1 MDEEQGTCSVYLIS
15 PSLVDRTMH
24 KGLASSISA
33 LVTAALAV
41 SVGCAPASI
50 EWDVKSEVCRNDAF
64 RSISEFFGEPDAKQ
78 PVVRILS
85 EEEFSA
91 DLLSDPGLAGDEN
104 TSRWLQMLGFLD
116 GQTTLVDY
124 HHSLISFTG
133 EGHYDPDTESITIVD
148 RPGRAFGELV
158 RRYIMAI
165 ADQKYG
171 LAAHERGVPLNDAS
185 LANRAVLEGYTF
197 FETDL
202 WYAAEYGDDRQS

>member
-1 MDEEQGTCSVYLIS
+1 MDEEEGAFAVYLIS

-24 KGLASSISA
+24 KGLASSTRA

-41 SVGCAPASI
+41 I
-50 EWDVKSEVCRNDAF
+50 
-64 RSISEFFGEPDAKQ
+64 
-78 PVVRILS
+78 ILS
-85 EEEFSA
+85 EDEFSA

-104 TSRWLQMLGFLD
+104 TSRWLRMLGFLD

-124 HHSLISFTG
+124 HHNLISFTG

-158 RRYIMAI
+158 RRYIMAT
-165 ADQKYG
+165 AHQKYG
-171 LAAHERGVPLNDAS
+171 LAAHERGVSMDDAS
-185 LANRAVLEGYTF
+185 PANRAVLEGYTF

-202 WYAAEYGDDRQS
+202 WYAAEYGEDRQSYDVSVVEARLSAIHRSRRSWTVS